1 VSRFGFIRAIFS
13 LVHVV
18 RWTIQLHV
26 LALVVVMMIAVAVV
40 AVAVVVSVARVVLEP
55 VVHVDVV
62 RAKAADTLDPVRL
75 HLVEVSNLCWLL
87 SASNIDA
94 CIVDTDEELP
104 PVEHVSTSV
113 TLDFRRLNL
122 AG

>member
-1 VSRFGFIRAIFS
+1 M
-13 LVHVV
+13 
-18 RWTIQLHV
+18 T
-26 LALVVVMMIAVAVV
+26 IAVAVV
-40 AVAVVVSVARVVLEP
+40 AVVVVHVVLAAVLEP
-55 VVHVDVV
+55 VVVDAGLV
-62 RAKAADTLDPVRL
+62 KAADTLDPVRL

-94 CIVDTDEELP
+94 CIVDTDGELP

>member
-1 VSRFGFIRAIFS
+1 V
-13 LVHVV
+13 LVAL
-18 RWTIQLHV
+18 WTILLLVQV
-26 LALVVVMMIAVAVV
+26 LDVMMIAVAVV
-40 AVAVVVSVARVVLEP
+40 AEVVVLVVLAVP
-55 VVHVDVV
+55 AVLVVVDVV
-62 RAKAADTLDPVRL
+62 RAVKVVDTPDLVRL

-104 PVEHVSTSV
+104 PVVHVST
-113 TLDFRRLNL
+113 LANLGFRRLNP

>member
-1 VSRFGFIRAIFS
+1 
-13 LVHVV
+13 
-18 RWTIQLHV
+18 
-26 LALVVVMMIAVAVV
+26 MMIAVAVV
-40 AVAVVVSVARVVLEP
+40 AVVVVHAVRVVQAAL
-55 VVHVDVV
+55 VVVDVV
-62 RAKAADTLDPVRL
+62 LAVKAAGTLDLVRL

-104 PVEHVSTSV
+104 PVEHALTSV
-113 TLDFRRLNL
+113 SSDFKRWSP

>member
-1 VSRFGFIRAIFS
+1 
-13 LVHVV
+13 VHVV
-18 RWTIQLHV
+18 RWTTLLRV
-26 LALVVVMMIAVAVV
+26 LALVVVTMIAVAVV
-40 AVAVVVSVARVVLEP
+40 AVVVVNVVRVVLEL

-62 RAKAADTLDPVRL
+62 LAKAVDTLDPVRS
-75 HLVEVSNLCWLL
+75 HLVEVSKLCWLL

-94 CIVDTDEELP
+94 CIVDTDGELP
-104 PVEHVSTSV
+104 PVEHVLTSV

>member
-1 VSRFGFIRAIFS
+1 
-13 LVHVV
+13 
-18 RWTIQLHV
+18 
-26 LALVVVMMIAVAVV
+26 
-40 AVAVVVSVARVVLEP
+40 
-55 VVHVDVV
+55 VDVV
-62 RAKAADTLDPVRL
+62 LAVKAVDTLDPVRL

-113 TLDFRRLNL
+113 SLAFRRLNH